1 VNAFAMEHEPIPL
14 LEIDETVA
22 RQQVARLRKVRKSRN
37 QAAAK
42 SSLADLKKAARD
54 DRNLMPFLLKSVK
67 AYATLGEI
75 MDALKDVY
83 GEYQEPVTF

>member
-1 VNAFAMEHEPIPL
+1 MEHEPIPL

-22 RQQVARLRKVRKSRN
+22 RQQLARLRSVKKSRA
-37 QAAAK
+37 QAAVK
-42 SSLADLKKAARD
+42 RTLADLKRAARD
-54 DRNLMPFLLKSVK
+54 ELNLMPYLLKCVK

-83 GEYQEPVTF
+83 GEYEEPVTF